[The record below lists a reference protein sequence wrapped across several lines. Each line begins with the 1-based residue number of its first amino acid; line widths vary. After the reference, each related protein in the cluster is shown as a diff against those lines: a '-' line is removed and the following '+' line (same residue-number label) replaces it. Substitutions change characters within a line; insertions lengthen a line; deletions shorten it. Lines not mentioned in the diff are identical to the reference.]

1 MSVTAVDGFEAAG
14 IASGIKP
21 SGAPDLSLVATANR
35 EPVSAAGVFT
45 TNLASAAPVQISRLH
60 LADGRAAA
68 VVLNSG
74 NANAATGDAGRA
86 DALRMC
92 ELAADGLGVATS
104 DVLVCSTG
112 LIGIPM
118 PMAPVETGVP
128 KLVVELAPGAEAGH
142 RAAQALMT
150 TDTMRKE
157 SVADADLGDGRH
169 IRVGGMAKGAAML
182 APSMATMLAVL
193 TTDAQAEPAALH
205 AALERA
211 VDTTF
216 NALVVDA
223 CTSTNDTVLLLANGA
238 AGGAPVGTSG
248 HAYHA
253 LVEAVTAVCD
263 DLARQMAADAEGAT
277 KLVHL
282 IVRGARSSE
291 EARRA
296 ARGVASSQLVQC
308 SLYGADPVLGSSALG
323 AGRERRLHRARAR
336 RHRVQRR
343 HGLSSRHRRVARRD
357 RAAGVDGASATS
369 RSCAT
374 STSGAARRRCASPT
388 SRTRTSTRTWGRADG
403 RRRSGHRPRR
413 GAAVHPRVLGQDG
426 RDQVRRARDGRPGA
440 RGALRAGRR
449 AHAPRRHPA
458 RRRARRG
465 SADQRPDAAPRA
477 RSPSSSTA
485 CASPM
490 PRPSTSCAWRS
501 SAR

>member
-1 MSVTAVDGFEAAG
+1 
-14 IASGIKP
+14 
-21 SGAPDLSLVATANR
+21 
-35 EPVSAAGVFT
+35 VSAAGVFT
-45 TNLASAAPVQISRLH
+45 TNLACAAPVQISRLH

-118 PMAPVETGVP
+118 PMAPIESGVP
-128 KLVVELAPGAEAGH
+128 KLVGELAPGAEAGH

-150 TDTMRKE
+150 TDTVRKE

-169 IRVGGMAKGAAML
+169 IKVGGMAKGAAML

-263 DLARQMAADAEGAT
+263 DLARQMASDAEGAT

-282 IVRGARSSE
+282 VVRGARSSE

-308 SLYGADPVLGSSALG
+308 SLYGSDPYWGRVLSELG
-323 AGRERRLHRARAR
+323 ASGAFIEPERVDIAYNG
-336 RHRVQRR
+336 VTVCR
-343 HGLSSRHRRVARRD
+343 HGIAALHDETALQASMAD
-357 RAAGVDGASATS
+357 RNIEIVCDLNVGRGEAAMRFTDLTHAYVDENMGTS
-369 RSCAT
+369 
-374 STSGAARRRCASPT
+374 
-388 SRTRTSTRTWGRADG
+388 
-403 RRRSGHRPRR
+403 
-413 GAAVHPRVLGQDG
+413 
-426 RDQVRRARDGRPGA
+426 
-440 RGALRAGRR
+440 
-449 AHAPRRHPA
+449 
-458 RRRARRG
+458 
-465 SADQRPDAAPRA
+465 
-477 RSPSSSTA
+477 
-485 CASPM
+485 
-490 PRPSTSCAWRS
+490 
-501 SAR
+501 